1 MNSLEGEPLRATW
14 DLEISPTEGFFWGG
28 KYETHILKITHP
40 WVILSFSVK
49 FSDGRHITKG
59 LCDYKGYKGGVLDDK
74 PLTTELHKLLE
85 PVDILIHQ
93 NGDKFDV
100 RKLNTRIVVHGLK
113 PLSPKRTVDTLK
125 IARTKFGFTSNT
137 LDDLATELGIGR
149 KTHHEG
155 FTMWEGCMDGN
166 TYYWRKMKK
175 YNRNDVV
182 LTDEVAKIL
191 IPFASNLPNMDTYS
205 PVTICTRPGCGGR
218 KLHHRGYSVNKTTKY
233 AKIQCQDC
241 GGWSRAPL
249 NLATKKPITPL

>member
-1 MNSLEGEPLRATW
+1 MNSLEGEPLSAVW

-28 KYETHILKITHP
+28 KYDTTILRITHP

-59 LCDYKGYKGGVLDDK
+59 LCDYKGYKGGVLDDQYLVK
-74 PLTTELHKLLE
+74 DLRKLFE

-93 NGDKFDV
+93 NGDKFDL
-100 RKLNTRIVVHGLK
+100 RKLNSRIVVHHLQ
-113 PLSPKRTVDTLK
+113 PLSPKKTVDTLK

-155 FTMWEGCMDGN
+155 FVMWEGCMKGDM
-166 TYYWRKMKK
+166 YFWRKMKK

-182 LTDEVAKIL
+182 LTDQVAKVL
-191 IPFASNLPNMDTYS
+191 IPFASNLPNMDNYS
-205 PVTICTRPGCGGR
+205 PFTVCPRPTCGSR
-218 KLHHRGYSVNKTTKY
+218 RIQHRGYVVNKTTKY
-233 AKIQCQDC
+233 ARVQCQDC
-241 GGWSRAPL
+241 GGWSQAPM
-249 NLATKKPITPL
+249 NLATKKPLKTL